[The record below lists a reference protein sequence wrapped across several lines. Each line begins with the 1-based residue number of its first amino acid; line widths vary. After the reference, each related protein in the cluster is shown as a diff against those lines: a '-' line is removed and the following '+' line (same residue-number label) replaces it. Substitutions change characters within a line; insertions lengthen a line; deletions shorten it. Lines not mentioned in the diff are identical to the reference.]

1 MINII
6 SGTKKRTKLEV
17 PQDGV
22 RPTSALKRE
31 AIFSILES
39 NAQKN
44 SYEM

>member
-6 SGTKKRTKLEV
+6 GGSKKGTKLEV
-17 PQDGV
+17 PQNNV

-39 NAQKN
+39 K
-44 SYEM
+44 SKKKII